1 MELDGW
7 IDQGARLAALL
18 TLGDASFFDKAA
30 MVRISTASQP
40 RAADGTPLG
49 EPTAGRLT
57 RKIDPPNTET
67 PYVLRPALLCF
78 VVLRS
83 LSSAPPFPPKKGRR
97 GSSLAAAAAGC
108 RSGRRRRSSAER

>member
-67 PYVLRPALLCF
+67 PYVLRPALLCL

-83 LSSAPPFPPKKGRR
+83 LSSAPPPKKKGRLE
-97 GSSLAAAAAGC
+97 SSLAAAAAGC